1 MEVASAALRWEGARN
16 RRLVIDR
23 QLRAAKAGASK
34 EPFHWMTQQHAEQRS
49 LEAQHR
55 EARRYEIAALRIL
68 GKITAKHR
76 ATIEQSCGEVLD
88 VLMIEQRSPPCP
100 VSQSS

>member
-1 MEVASAALRWEGARN
+1 MEVASAALRWEGART

-23 QLRAAKAGASK
+23 QLRESKAGASN
-34 EPFHWMTQQHAEQRS
+34 EPFHWMTQQHAEQQR

-55 EARRYEIAALRIL
+55 EARRHEIAALRML

-76 ATIEQSCGEVLD
+76 ATLEQSCGDVLD
-88 VLMIEQRSPPCP
+88 VLMIEQTSPSPCP
-100 VSQSS
+100 SSP